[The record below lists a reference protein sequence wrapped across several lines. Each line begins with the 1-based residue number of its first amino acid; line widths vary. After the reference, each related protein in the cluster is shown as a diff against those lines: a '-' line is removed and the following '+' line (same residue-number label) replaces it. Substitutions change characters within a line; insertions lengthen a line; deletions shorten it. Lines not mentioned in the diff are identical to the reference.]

1 MTAAL
6 AYNTDLPARRLWGNA
21 MPRKNR
27 NSKKKAKAPANTD
40 NRQVAV
46 NRKAFY
52 DYEIL
57 DRVEAGLALTGT
69 EIKSI
74 RAGKVDLRDA
84 YARVQDGELWLHG
97 AHIAPY
103 DSGSYMNHE
112 PRRIRKLL
120 VHRSEISDLAAQ
132 TAEKG
137 LTLTALRLYLKNHH
151 AKVELGVAR
160 GKRQYDKRRAII
172 ERERERA
179 ARQAVKEWRR

>member
-1 MTAAL
+1 MA
-6 AYNTDLPARRLWGNA
+6 
-21 MPRKNR
+21 RKNR
-27 NSKKKAKAPANTD
+27 NSRKKAAGTSGGN
-40 NRQVAV
+40 NRQVAI
-46 NRKAFY
+46 NRKALH

-57 DRVEAGLALTGT
+57 DKVEAGLVLTGT
-69 EIKSI
+69 EIKSL

-103 DSGSYMNHE
+103 DAGSYMNHE
-112 PRRIRKLL
+112 PRRPRKLL
-120 VHRSEISDLAAQ
+120 VHRSEIGDLAAQ

-137 LTLTALRLYLKNHH
+137 LTLAALRIYLKNHH

-172 ERERERA
+172 DRERERA
-179 ARQAVKEWRR
+179 ARQAVKEWRE

>member
-1 MTAAL
+1 
-6 AYNTDLPARRLWGNA
+6 

-27 NSKKKAKAPANTD
+27 NSKKKTVNAPAGN

-46 NRKAFY
+46 NRKALH

-57 DRVEAGLALTGT
+57 DKVEAGLVLTGT

-84 YARVQDGELWLHG
+84 YARVRDGELWLHG

-112 PRRIRKLL
+112 PKRPRKLL
-120 VHRSEISDLAAQ
+120 VHRGEIGDLAAKV
-132 TAEKG
+132 AEKG
-137 LTLTALRLYLKNHH
+137 LTLAALRMYLKNHR

-160 GKRQYDKRRAII
+160 GKRQYDKRRAIMD
-172 ERERERA
+172 RERERA
-179 ARQAVKEWRR
+179 ARQAVKDWGG

>member
-1 MTAAL
+1 
-6 AYNTDLPARRLWGNA
+6 

-27 NSKKKAKAPANTD
+27 NSKKKSAGNNAVN
-40 NRQVAV
+40 NRQLAV
-46 NRKAFY
+46 NRKALH

-57 DRVEAGLALTGT
+57 DKVEAGLVLTGT

-84 YARVQDGELWLHG
+84 YARIQNGELWLHG

-112 PRRIRKLL
+112 PRRPRKLL
-120 VHRSEISDLAAQ
+120 VHRDQIGELGAQ

-137 LTLTALRLYLKNHH
+137 LTLTALRLYLKNHR

-160 GKRQYDKRRAII
+160 GKRQYDKRRTII
-172 ERERERA
+172 DRERERA
-179 ARQAVKEWRR
+179 ARQAVREWRD

>member
-1 MTAAL
+1 
-6 AYNTDLPARRLWGNA
+6 

-27 NSKKKAKAPANTD
+27 NSKKKNKAAAAGGN
-40 NRQVAV
+40 NRQIAV
-46 NRKAFY
+46 NRKALH

-57 DRVEAGLALTGT
+57 DRVEAGLVLTGT

-97 AHIAPY
+97 VHIAPY
-103 DSGSYMNHE
+103 DAGSYMNHE
-112 PRRIRKLL
+112 PKRPRKLL
-120 VHRSEISDLAAQ
+120 VHRSEISDLGAQ

-137 LTLTALRLYLKNHH
+137 LTLAALRLYLKNRH

-172 ERERERA
+172 ERERERQ
-179 ARQAVKEWRR
+179 ARQAVKEWRE

>member
-1 MTAAL
+1 MA
-6 AYNTDLPARRLWGNA
+6 
-21 MPRKNR
+21 RKNR
-27 NSKKKAKAPANTD
+27 NSKKKASGATAGN

-46 NRKAFY
+46 NRKALH

-57 DRVEAGLALTGT
+57 DKVEAGLVLTGT

-112 PRRIRKLL
+112 PKRPRKLL
-120 VHRSEISDLAAQ
+120 VHRNQISELGAQ

-137 LTLTALRLYLKNHH
+137 LTLAAIRMYLKNHH

-160 GKRQYDKRRAII
+160 GKRQYDKRRAIMD
-172 ERERERA
+172 RERERA
-179 ARQAVKEWRR
+179 ARQAMKEWRD

>member
-1 MTAAL
+1 
-6 AYNTDLPARRLWGNA
+6 

-27 NSKKKAKAPANTD
+27 NSKKKAQATGSGN
-40 NRQVAV
+40 NRQIAV
-46 NRKAFY
+46 NRKALH

-57 DRVEAGLALTGT
+57 DRVEAGLVLTGT

-84 YARVQDGELWLHG
+84 FARVQDGELWLHG

-103 DSGSYMNHE
+103 DAGSYMNHE
-112 PRRIRKLL
+112 PRRTRKLL
-120 VHRSEISDLAAQ
+120 VHRGQISDLASQ

-137 LTLTALRLYLKNHH
+137 LTLAALRLYLKNHH

-172 ERERERA
+172 ERERERQ
-179 ARQAVKEWRR
+179 ARQAVKEWRE

>member
-1 MTAAL
+1 
-6 AYNTDLPARRLWGNA
+6 
-21 MPRKNR
+21 MPGKNR
-27 NSKKKAKAPANTD
+27 NRKSKAKQAAAQNNGR
-40 NRQVAV
+40 NRQIAV
-46 NRKAFY
+46 NRKALH

-57 DRVEAGLALTGT
+57 DKVEAGLALTGT

-97 AHIAPY
+97 AHIAAY
-103 DSGSYMNHE
+103 DAGSYMNHE
-112 PRRIRKLL
+112 PRRARKLL
-120 VHRSEISDLAAQ
+120 VHRGEISDLGAQ

-137 LTLTALRLYLKNHH
+137 LTLTALRLYLKNHR

-172 ERERERA
+172 DRERERA
-179 ARQAVKEWRR
+179 ARQAVKEWRD

>member
-1 MTAAL
+1 
-6 AYNTDLPARRLWGNA
+6 

-27 NSKKKAKAPANTD
+27 NSKKKVANASSGN
-40 NRQVAV
+40 NRQVAI
-46 NRKAFY
+46 NRKALY
-52 DYEIL
+52 DFEIL
-57 DRVEAGLALTGT
+57 DKVEAGVVLTGT

-103 DSGSYMNHE
+103 DAGSYMNHE
-112 PRRIRKLL
+112 PKRPRKLL
-120 VHRSEISDLAAQ
+120 VHRSEISDLGAK

-137 LTLTALRLYLKNHH
+137 LTLAAIRMYLKNHH
-151 AKVELGVAR
+151 AKIELGVAR
-160 GKRQYDKRRAII
+160 GKRQYDKRRTII

-179 ARQAVKEWRR
+179 ARQAVKEWRE

>member
-1 MTAAL
+1 
-6 AYNTDLPARRLWGNA
+6 

-27 NSKKKAKAPANTD
+27 NSKKKNKAAAAGGN

-46 NRKAFY
+46 NRKALY

-57 DRVEAGLALTGT
+57 DRVEAGLVLTGT

-84 YARVQDGELWLHG
+84 YARMQDGELWLHG

-112 PRRIRKLL
+112 PKRPRKLL
-120 VHRSEISDLAAQ
+120 VHRNEINDLGAQ

-137 LTLTALRLYLKNHH
+137 LTLAALRLYLKNHH
-151 AKVELGVAR
+151 AKVELGLAR
-160 GKRQYDKRRAII
+160 GKRQYDKRRTII
-172 ERERERA
+172 ERERERQ
-179 ARQAVKEWRR
+179 ARQAVKEWRD

>member
-1 MTAAL
+1 MA
-6 AYNTDLPARRLWGNA
+6 
-21 MPRKNR
+21 RKNR
-27 NSKKKAKAPANTD
+27 NSNRKKQANAKGGGNGD

-46 NRKAFY
+46 NRKAFH

-57 DRVEAGLALTGT
+57 DKVEAGLVLTGT

-97 AHIAPY
+97 AHIAAY
-103 DSGSYMNHE
+103 DAGSYMNHE
-112 PRRIRKLL
+112 PRRTRKLL
-120 VHRSEISDLAAQ
+120 AHRGEIAQLGAQ

-137 LTLTALRLYLKNHH
+137 LTLTALRLYLRNHR

-160 GKRQYDKRRAII
+160 GKRQYDKRRTII

-179 ARQAVKEWRR
+179 ARQAVKEWRI

>member
-1 MTAAL
+1 MA
-6 AYNTDLPARRLWGNA
+6 
-21 MPRKNR
+21 RKNR
-27 NSKKKAKAPANTD
+27 NSKKKVANPAAGN

-46 NRKAFY
+46 NRKALH

-57 DRVEAGLALTGT
+57 DKVEAGLVLTGT

-103 DSGSYMNHE
+103 DAGSYMNHE
-112 PRRIRKLL
+112 PKRPRKLL
-120 VHRSEISDLAAQ
+120 VHRNQISELGAQ

-137 LTLTALRLYLKNHH
+137 LTLAAIRMYLKNHH

-160 GKRQYDKRRAII
+160 GKRQYDKRRAIMD
-172 ERERERA
+172 RERERA
-179 ARQAVKEWRR
+179 ARQAVKEWRD

>member
-1 MTAAL
+1 MA
-6 AYNTDLPARRLWGNA
+6 
-21 MPRKNR
+21 RKNR
-27 NSKKKAKAPANTD
+27 NSKKKVVNPAAGN
-40 NRQVAV
+40 NRHIAV
-46 NRKAFY
+46 NRKALH

-57 DRVEAGLALTGT
+57 DKVEAGLVLTGT

-112 PRRIRKLL
+112 PRRPRKLL
-120 VHRSEISDLAAQ
+120 VHRGEVNDLAAQ

-137 LTLTALRLYLKNHH
+137 LTLAALRIYLKNHR

-160 GKRQYDKRRAII
+160 GKRQYDKRRAIM

-179 ARQAVKEWRR
+179 ARQAIKEWRD

>member
-1 MTAAL
+1 MA
-6 AYNTDLPARRLWGNA
+6 
-21 MPRKNR
+21 RKNR
-27 NSKKKAKAPANTD
+27 NSKKKTTVTTAAN
-40 NRQVAV
+40 NRHIAV
-46 NRKAFY
+46 NRKALH

-57 DRVEAGLALTGT
+57 DKVEAGLVLTGT

-112 PRRIRKLL
+112 PRRPRKLL
-120 VHRSEISDLAAQ
+120 VHRGEVNDLAAQ

-137 LTLTALRLYLKNHH
+137 LTLAALRIYLKNHR

-160 GKRQYDKRRAII
+160 GKRQYDKRRAIMD
-172 ERERERA
+172 RERERA
-179 ARQAVKEWRR
+179 ARQAVKEWRD

>member
-1 MTAAL
+1 MA
-6 AYNTDLPARRLWGNA
+6 
-21 MPRKNR
+21 RKNR
-27 NSKKKAKAPANTD
+27 NSKKKVAASGPGN

-46 NRKAFY
+46 NRKALH

-57 DRVEAGLALTGT
+57 DKVEAGLVLTGT

-112 PRRIRKLL
+112 PKRPRKLL
-120 VHRSEISDLAAQ
+120 VHRSQISELGAQ

-137 LTLTALRLYLKNHH
+137 LTLAAIRMYLKNHP

-160 GKRQYDKRRAII
+160 GKRQYDKRRAIMD
-172 ERERERA
+172 RERERA
-179 ARQAVKEWRR
+179 ARQAVKEWRD

>member
-1 MTAAL
+1 MA
-6 AYNTDLPARRLWGNA
+6 
-21 MPRKNR
+21 RKNR
-27 NSKKKAKAPANTD
+27 NSKKKSDTTSGGNH
-40 NRQVAV
+40 RQIAV
-46 NRKAFY
+46 NRKALY

-57 DRVEAGLALTGT
+57 DKVEAGLVLTGT

-112 PRRIRKLL
+112 PRRPRKLL
-120 VHRSEISDLAAQ
+120 VHRSEVNDLAAQ

-137 LTLTALRLYLKNHH
+137 LTLAALRLYLKNHH

-172 ERERERA
+172 DRERERA
-179 ARQAVKEWRR
+179 ARQAIKEWRD

>member
-1 MTAAL
+1 
-6 AYNTDLPARRLWGNA
+6 

-27 NSKKKAKAPANTD
+27 NSKKKNKAAAGGSN
-40 NRQVAV
+40 NRQISV
-46 NRKAFY
+46 NRKALH

-57 DRVEAGLALTGT
+57 DRVEAGLVLTGT

-97 AHIAPY
+97 VHIAPY
-103 DSGSYMNHE
+103 DAGSYMNHE
-112 PRRIRKLL
+112 PKRPRKLL
-120 VHRSEISDLAAQ
+120 VHRSEISDLGAQ

-137 LTLTALRLYLKNHH
+137 LTLAALRLYLKNRH

-172 ERERERA
+172 ERERERQ
-179 ARQAVKEWRR
+179 ARQAVKEWRE

>member
-1 MTAAL
+1 MA
-6 AYNTDLPARRLWGNA
+6 
-21 MPRKNR
+21 RKNR
-27 NSKKKAKAPANTD
+27 NSKKKASDGSGGN

-46 NRKAFY
+46 NRKALH

-57 DRVEAGLALTGT
+57 DKVEAGLVLTGT

-103 DSGSYMNHE
+103 DAGSYMNHE
-112 PRRIRKLL
+112 PKRPRKLL
-120 VHRSEISDLAAQ
+120 VHRSEISELGAK

-137 LTLTALRLYLKNHH
+137 LTLAAIRLYLKNHN
-151 AKVELGVAR
+151 AKVELGLAR
-160 GKRQYDKRRAII
+160 GKRQYDKRRTII

-179 ARQAVKEWRR
+179 ARQAVKEWRE

>member
-1 MTAAL
+1 
-6 AYNTDLPARRLWGNA
+6 

-27 NSKKKAKAPANTD
+27 NSKKKVGNASSGN
-40 NRQVAV
+40 NRQVAI
-46 NRKAFY
+46 NRKALY
-52 DYEIL
+52 DFEIL
-57 DRVEAGLALTGT
+57 DKVEAGVVLTGT

-103 DSGSYMNHE
+103 DAGSYMNHE
-112 PRRIRKLL
+112 PKRPRKLL
-120 VHRSEISDLAAQ
+120 VHRSEISDLGAK

-137 LTLTALRLYLKNHH
+137 LTLAAIRMYLKNHH
-151 AKVELGVAR
+151 AKIELGVAR
-160 GKRQYDKRRAII
+160 GKRQYDKRRTII

-179 ARQAVKEWRR
+179 ARQAVKEWRE

>member
-1 MTAAL
+1 MKI
-6 AYNTDLPARRLWGNA
+6 

-27 NSKKKAKAPANTD
+27 NSKKKTAAAAANGN
-40 NRQVAV
+40 NRQLAV
-46 NRKAFY
+46 NRKALH

-97 AHIAPY
+97 VHIAPY
-103 DSGSYMNHE
+103 DAGSYMNHE
-112 PRRIRKLL
+112 PRRPRKLL

-137 LTLTALRLYLKNHH
+137 LTLAALRMYLKNHR
-151 AKVELGVAR
+151 AKIELGVAR

-179 ARQAVKEWRR
+179 ARQAVKEWRD